1 MQQGP
6 ACQGSWSVA
15 VAESSQDKIKDV
27 IAEFHADEVR
37 AGPLLF
43 ANNILTKKFSISRHQ
58 IKHILALYPLTL

>member
-15 VAESSQDKIKDV
+15 VAESSQNKIKDV

-37 AGPLLF
+37 AEPLL
-43 ANNILTKKFSISRHQ
+43 
-58 IKHILALYPLTL
+58 